1 MLKLAEV
8 KKGDVLYE
16 LGSGDGRIPITA
28 AKTYGI
34 RAVGIDIDP
43 ERIAEARANVK
54 EAGVTDKVTIRQA
67 DLFQSDISEA
77 SVVTLY
83 LLQSLNEKLRPKLLG
98 ELKPGTRV
106 VRHAFSMGDWE
117 PAVTQAV
124 DGKVGRAAWLERGWQ
139 YR

>member
-106 VRHAFSMGDWE
+106 RSEEHTSELQSLMRNSY
-117 PAVTQAV
+117 AVFCLKKKKKKNTQ
-124 DGKVGRAAWLERGWQ
+124 
-139 YR
+139 

>member
-8 KKGDVLYE
+8 KKGDVLYD
-16 LGSGDGRIPITA
+16 LGSGDSRIPITA

-77 SVVTLY
+77 RVDTLY
-83 LLQSLNEKLRPKLLG
+83 LLQSLTEDRKS
-98 ELKPGTRV
+98 TRLNSS
-106 VRHAFSMGDWE
+106 H
-117 PAVTQAV
+117 
-124 DGKVGRAAWLERGWQ
+124 
-139 YR
+139 